1 MKQFQSPNLDRAL
14 DLANDILIIDGHID
28 VPYWMAEVYKEDI
41 SAATIGGDFDYPR
54 ARKGGLDAAFMSI
67 YVPVRFQ
74 KSGGARDYANDLIDM
89 VEGFVAGHP
98 TKFGSAITP
107 ADIRENHDA
116 GLVSMPIGIENGVAI
131 EEDLRNLE
139 HFFDR
144 GVRYMTLVHAADNLI
159 CDSSYDKSSTWGG
172 LSDFGRDVVR
182 EMDRLGMIVDVSHVS
197 DKAFFDVLKVA
208 SRPLVATH
216 SSARAFTPGWERN
229 LSDELILALAGTG
242 GLMMINF
249 GSDFLDREY
258 DSASTRLRKRINKRI
273 EEKGL
278 ERFSDEGFRMFSE
291 FRKAN
296 PVGSV
301 TDVVRHI
308 KHVAQLVG
316 IDHVGLGSDFD
327 GVFSLPVG
335 LQDVGD
341 YPNLIAALLDD
352 GFSDDDVRK
361 ICGENFMRVWQQI
374 ETSVVMNG

>member
-1 MKQFQSPNLDRAL
+1 MKTFRSPNLGRAL
-14 DLANDILIIDGHID
+14 DLAHDILIIDGHID

-54 ARKGGLDAAFMSI
+54 ARKGRLDAAFMSI

-74 KSGGARDYANDLIDM
+74 KSGGARDYANGLIDV
-89 VEGFVAGHP
+89 VEGFVASHP

-107 ADIRENHDA
+107 ADIRENHNA

-159 CDSSYDKSSTWGG
+159 CDSSYDKSGTWGG
-172 LSDFGRDVVR
+172 ISDFGGDVVR

-197 DKAFFDVLKVA
+197 DNAFFDVLKVA

-216 SSARAFTPGWERN
+216 SSARAFTPDWERN
-229 LSDELILALAGTG
+229 MSDELIRALASTG
-242 GLMMINF
+242 GVVMINF

-258 DSASTRLRKRINKRI
+258 DVVSTRLRKRINKRI
-273 EEKGL
+273 EKKGL

-316 IDHVGLGSDFD
+316 VDHVGLGSDFD

-374 ETSVVMNG
+374 ETSVGSDN